1 MYRLLKLRNLVPTL
15 LILLCF
21 YTFLSFSAEASALPK
36 PTTGVMAQP
45 TIPTPAPL
53 ITLTISSNAG
63 NAVLAWTDS
72 LSEDYFEVYRST
84 APFFPLDVNTFL
96 ANVPANTNT
105 YVDTNSGIGNL
116 NVNHF
121 YRVRGVIGNATY
133 DSNYVGEIDYPL
145 QNSSGAYSMVGIPFD
160 EPSPSDA
167 AGLAAQI
174 GGIQNIYQWDENTQ
188 TFRVFTPPNLD
199 NFNFTYGEAIFVQ
212 ASSGAPTSVN
222 VVGKVS
228 ESVLTLYPDNYS
240 FIAMPL
246 ICDELSDAKTTAADI
261 TQVVNLLQWDRTFQS
276 FLTFAPPNVGDNFT
290 LKIGDPFIAQLT
302 ATGPSTW
309 PGHFTSTCK

>member
-45 TIPTPAPL
+45 TVPTPAPL

-63 NAVLAWTDS
+63 NAVLAWTDN
-72 LSEDYFEVYRST
+72 LPEDYFEVHRST
-84 APFFPLDVNTFL
+84 APFFSLTANTFL
-96 ANVPANTNT
+96 ANVAANTNT

-121 YRVRGVIGNATY
+121 YRVRGVVGNATY

-145 QNSSGAYSMVGIPFD
+145 QSSSGAYSMVGIPFE

-174 GGIQNIYQWDENTQ
+174 GNVNNIYRWNPNTQ
-188 TFRVFTPPNLD
+188 SFQIFTPPTID
-199 NFNFTYGEAIFVQ
+199 NFSFTNGEALFVQ
-212 ASSGAPTSVN
+212 VGTGAATSASI
-222 VVGKVS
+222 VGKVS
-228 ESVLTLYPDNYS
+228 EGSLTLHPDNYS

-246 ICDELSDAKTTAADI
+246 TCDELPNAVTAAADI
-261 TQVVNLLQWDRTFQS
+261 TQVLNLLKWERTFQS
-276 FLTFAPPNVGDNFT
+276 FLAFTPPNVGDNFT
-290 LKIGDPFIAQLT
+290 LKIGDPFIVQLT
-302 ATGPSTW
+302 ANGPSSW
-309 PGHFTSTCK
+309 PGFFTSNCK